1 MNGLIF
7 LAYIIPGVAAGV
19 DQVGGLKEVHVEDK
33 DMDKDKD
40 KVKEKDKDKGVSR
53 ELGFEEILNNVI
65 SVTPATEQER

>member
-1 MNGLIF
+1 M
-7 LAYIIPGVAAGV
+7 

-33 DMDKDKD
+33 EKDKDKDKDKD

>member
-33 DMDKDKD
+33 DKDKDKD
-40 KVKEKDKDKGVSR
+40 MGVSR

-65 SVTPATEQER
+65 SVTTATEQER

>member
-33 DMDKDKD
+33 D
-40 KVKEKDKDKGVSR
+40 KVKDKDKDKGVSS

-65 SVTPATEQER
+65 SITPATEQER

>member
-1 MNGLIF
+1 M
-7 LAYIIPGVAAGV
+7 

-33 DMDKDKD
+33 DKD
-40 KVKEKDKDKGVSR
+40 KDKDKGVSR

>member
-1 MNGLIF
+1 M
-7 LAYIIPGVAAGV
+7 

-33 DMDKDKD
+33 DKDKDKD
-40 KVKEKDKDKGVSR
+40 KVKEKDKGVSS

>member
-33 DMDKDKD
+33 D
-40 KVKEKDKDKGVSR
+40 KDKGVSS